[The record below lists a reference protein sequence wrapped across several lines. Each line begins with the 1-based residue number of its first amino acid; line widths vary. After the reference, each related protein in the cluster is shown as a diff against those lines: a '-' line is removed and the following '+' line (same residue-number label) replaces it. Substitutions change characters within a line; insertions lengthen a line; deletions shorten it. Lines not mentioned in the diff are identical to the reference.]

1 MYIESLSNKKI
12 KELNKL
18 KSKKYRDLEGLFLVE
33 GWHLVS
39 EAYNAGILTEVL
51 TLNGNNVDFE
61 IKDDKI
67 LVFNQN
73 VKYYISFEKFRED
86 FHLSKF
92 YIFKSLDELE
102 IDQEH
107 HNLRQ

>member
-1 MYIESLSNKKI
+1 MNNSNSITSYEQALDLLDNYLLISKPYGSSSLIYQK
-12 KELNKL
+12 
-18 KSKKYRDLEGLFLVE
+18 
-33 GWHLVS
+33 
-39 EAYNAGILTEVL
+39 
-51 TLNGNNVDFE
+51 
-61 IKDDKI
+61 KDDKI

-73 VKYYISFEKFRED
+73 AKYYISFEKFRED